1 MPSPEG
7 VRGETKNQ
15 LIMDQVALVIGVI
28 IVAVVIFLI
37 CRELNCWYLKINAR
51 KDLLEEM
58 VKNQKEII
66 RLLGGNKVEP
76 AAKVA
81 EAPAEKPKEVTFS
94 VGQKVKTKV
103 EKNNLPVGSIV
114 RIDRI
119 EGTTCVCSQEMAEVG
134 KFSFSEVEAV

>member
-1 MPSPEG
+1 
-7 VRGETKNQ
+7 
-15 LIMDQVALVIGVI
+15 MDDVAVI
-28 IVAVVIFLI
+28 IGIILLAIFVILI

-66 RLLGGNKVEP
+66 SLLNGNKVDSATKE
-76 AAKVA
+76 AK
-81 EAPAEKPKEVTFS
+81 APAEKPKGTTFS

-103 EKNNLPVGSIV
+103 EKNNLPIGSIV

-119 EGTTCVCSQEMAEVG
+119 EGSTCVCSQEMAEVG
-134 KFSFSEVEAV
+134 KFSFSEVEAI

>member
-1 MPSPEG
+1 
-7 VRGETKNQ
+7 
-15 LIMDQVALVIGVI
+15 MDDVAVI
-28 IVAVVIFLI
+28 IGIILLAIFVILI

-66 RLLGGNKVEP
+66 SLLNGNKVDSATKE
-76 AAKVA
+76 AK
-81 EAPAEKPKEVTFS
+81 APAEKPKGTTLS

-103 EKNNLPVGSIV
+103 EKNNLPIGSIV

-119 EGTTCVCSQEMAEVG
+119 EGSTCVCSQEMAEVG
-134 KFSFSEVEAV
+134 KFSLSEVETI

>member
-1 MPSPEG
+1 M
-7 VRGETKNQ
+7 V
-15 LIMDQVALVIGVI
+15 IIGVLVLAI
-28 IVAVVIFLI
+28 VIFLI

-66 RLLGGNKVEP
+66 RLLNGNKVEP
-76 AAKVA
+76 TATEA
-81 EAPAEKPKEVTFS
+81 ETSTENSESATFS

-103 EKNNLPVGSIV
+103 EKNNLPIGSIV

-119 EGTTCVCSQEMAEVG
+119 EGTSCVCSQEMAEVG
-134 KFSFSEVEAV
+134 KFSLSEVEAL